1 MDTSK
6 IQIFTTAVFVS
17 NLPMFLFC
25 AEIARWRSAANS
37 AMISGE
43 IKREEINVRF
53 AIKIQPLKL

>member
-6 IQIFTTAVFVS
+6 IQIFTTAAFVS
-17 NLPMFLFC
+17 NLLMFLFC
-25 AEIARWRSAANS
+25 AEIARWQSAANS
-37 AMISGE
+37 AMISGG